1 MLPLI
6 KEFTR
11 DGGIFL
17 RKPNRKIQ
25 VSLTQTD
32 RMLLDSY
39 CSLATCLGSYL
50 GVAYEIVVHS
60 FGDGE
65 KFTLKIV
72 NGTLSG
78 RTADDKIPE
87 TAFTAIEQLQIRQKH
102 GDPIISSNFGVRP
115 DGKKYKSASIG
126 IVGSEGKLIGMICFN
141 YWLDVP
147 FAEVIKSFALPTY
160 LDAAALPLQ
169 MSDSGRYDTAIK
181 QEILKVKDAVMND
194 PEIPA
199 KFKRKEIVRRL
210 NDASVFK
217 VKNAIQICADTL
229 DITIATIYMHIR
241 NLDSN

>member
-1 MLPLI
+1 M
-6 KEFTR
+6 
-11 DGGIFL
+11 
-17 RKPNRKIQ
+17 RKANRKIQ
-25 VSLTQTD
+25 VALTDTD
-32 RMLLDSY
+32 RLILNSY
-39 CSLATCLGSYL
+39 CRLASCLSTYL
-50 GVAYEIVVHS
+50 GTAYEIVVHS
-60 FGDGE
+60 FGLDDP
-65 KFTLKIV
+65 FTLEIMNSAV
-72 NGTLSG
+72 SG
-78 RTADDKIPE
+78 RTPDSKIPE
-87 TAFTAIEQLQIRQKH
+87 TAYTAIEQLQIRLKH
-102 GDPIISSNFGVRP
+102 GDPVISATFGVRP

-126 IVGSEGKLIGMICFN
+126 IVGSEDKLIGMICFN

-210 NDASVFK
+210 NDAGVFK